1 MMTQRTNPVSLL
13 FALLLLLTPLLLIG
27 RLGEQMVPRD
37 LSVVRTGALRNEIIR
52 AIGQPV
58 STEVTG
64 GQVVD
69 TFLFRHGRRIIRC
82 SVEYGAGNVATTVVM
97 TGSGPSSV
105 SQ

>member
-1 MMTQRTNPVSLL
+1 MMTQRTNPASLL
-13 FALLLLLTPLLLIG
+13 IALLLLLAPLMLIG

-37 LSVVRTGALRNEIIR
+37 LSVVRTGARRNEIIR
-52 AIGQPV
+52 AVGQPV

-82 SVEYGAGNVATTVVM
+82 SVEYGAGNVATTVVTM
-97 TGSGPSSV
+97 GSGPSLN
-105 SQ
+105 Q